1 MTDYEIIDDFQDFK
15 EIVSHFMTL
24 LDNFC
29 M

>member
-15 EIVSHFMTL
+15 EIGSNFVTL

-29 M
+29 V